1 MRVTPYGVNLG
12 DGGQCSI
19 FHTLMVYIRLMI
31 VFLAYMTKLE
41 TNVILNFEDNLINDR
56 MVDGNVDGNWVL
68 RKCDK

>member
-12 DGGQCSI
+12 DGGQRSVL
-19 FHTLMVYIRLMI
+19 HNLMVYIRLLI

>member
-12 DGGQCSI
+12 DGGQRSI

-31 VFLAYMTKLE
+31 VFLAYPTKLE
-41 TNVILNFEDNLINDR
+41 TNVFLNFEDILINDR